1 MQPAQGGGGGV
12 APFPS
17 RGRQRA
23 AGGGRGVVSQ
33 GEAQDGGAPSSRRAA
48 GGSRRWAV
56 TAGWLCISA
65 CVTQE
70 RQEGR
75 GGWQFNEVGRV
86 LLDFSRPKCRSFI
99 IGASEGVAVIE
110 ARN

>member
-1 MQPAQGGGGGV
+1 M
-12 APFPS
+12 
-17 RGRQRA
+17 
-23 AGGGRGVVSQ
+23 SQ